1 MFRALPPL
9 RQAGGKRV
17 QAWAVEAELDAAAI
31 ISNRFELEWP
41 PRSGQRRRFP
51 EIDRAGWFDIAA
63 ARRKLLASQQ
73 PLLDALLT
81 LVAGGEV
88 GGDARSGRSE

>member
-1 MFRALPPL
+1 MPPL

-31 ISNRFELEWP
+31 ASNRFELEWP
-41 PRSGQRRRFP
+41 PRSGQRRSFP

-73 PLLDALLT
+73 PLLDALLLT
-81 LVAGGEV
+81 LGAGPRAG
-88 GGDARSGRSE
+88 